1 MEKEPCAKFCGVLLS
16 FREVIKLQSFESGE
30 SDVIPACIQNISFL
44 FFFCIFLLMLWKKN
58 FLHISHELMKL

>member
-44 FFFCIFLLMLWKKN
+44 FLFAYFC
-58 FLHISHELMKL
+58 